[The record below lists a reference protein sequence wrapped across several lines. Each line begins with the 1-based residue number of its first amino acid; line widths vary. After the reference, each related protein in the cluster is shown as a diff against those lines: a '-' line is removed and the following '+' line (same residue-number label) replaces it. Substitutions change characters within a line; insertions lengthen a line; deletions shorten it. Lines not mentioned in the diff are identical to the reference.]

1 MMSSAVPSLYPV
13 DEELIKLYMLDKL
26 LNLGLAE
33 QFTEEI
39 QDTLAQIYRYI
50 MFMFFK
56 IWMHVKGN
64 NPQAATNNNK
74 SIYICKQ
81 NLIANQKVAF
91 HSAYFLISN
100 AIYAWLGVITWIAQG
115 IKMTSTLQRRK
126 YTKTL
131 WHFDF
136 CASMVLM

>member
-56 IWMHVKGN
+56 I
-64 NPQAATNNNK
+64 
-74 SIYICKQ
+74 
-81 NLIANQKVAF
+81 
-91 HSAYFLISN
+91 
-100 AIYAWLGVITWIAQG
+100 
-115 IKMTSTLQRRK
+115 
-126 YTKTL
+126 
-131 WHFDF
+131 
-136 CASMVLM
+136 